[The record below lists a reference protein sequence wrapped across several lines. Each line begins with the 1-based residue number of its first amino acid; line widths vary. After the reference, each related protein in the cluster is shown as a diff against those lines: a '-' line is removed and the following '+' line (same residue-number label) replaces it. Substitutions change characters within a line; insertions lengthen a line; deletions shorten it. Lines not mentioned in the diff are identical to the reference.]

1 MTSVVMKIFLERNMR
16 KGKILA
22 RENKKT
28 SRHLKIMKNPYLRT
42 KPQTP
47 KTKDQRLKTKDQP
60 PKTKDQKK

>member
-1 MTSVVMKIFLERNMR
+1 MR